1 MARMSEATRRLVDDT
16 VERVLAVRED
26 LADEP
31 DDVRHSFMMEEIERS
46 AARVSEEERGAFLEA
61 VHARLPSAMDPDA
74 DAEAVE
80 AVVGIEAEEP
90 VERAAEDEPGSTEP
104 VVEPREGEPV
114 AAVRGSGGATVEGA
128 VAKALGLEPG
138 TELDAA
144 TAVELLGVLVEMTR
158 GMDQVMWS
166 TWKVL
171 APRSGIKGSGELLRH
186 AGAYARGESGIDE
199 ARKSSE
205 RLRQLSAALV
215 SAISQTGRQFSMR
228 HAERFSPEQIEA
240 WSAREKKSVGSS
252 AAECWKKYK
261 EMFGT
266 ADQATIEREIQQQIA
281 EYGERLMIGLDRAES
296 KG

>member
-1 MARMSEATRRLVDDT
+1 MSEATRRLVDDT

-31 DDVRHSFMMEEIERS
+31 DDVRHSFIMEEIERS
-46 AARVSEEERGAFLEA
+46 AGSVAEDERGAFLEA

-90 VERAAEDEPGSTEP
+90 AERATEDGPAAPEA
-104 VVEPREGEPV
+104 VEVPPQAEPV
-114 AAVRGSGGATVEGA
+114 AAGRGSGGAGGATVEGA

-186 AGAYARGESGIDE
+186 AGAYARGECGIDE

-281 EYGERLMIGLDRAES
+281 EYGERLMTGLDRAES